1 MLLRN
6 ADLVSGSF
14 PINLSNRL
22 KSTFRYETLF
32 DVFYRNGKYC
42 SSLYS
47 CVMFSYVV
55 HLEEFLL
62 LNVPVMC

>member
-22 KSTFRYETLF
+22 ESKFRYETLF
-32 DVFYRNGKYC
+32 YVFYRNGKYC

-47 CVMFSYVV
+47 CVMCYVV

-62 LNVPVMC
+62 LNVLVMC